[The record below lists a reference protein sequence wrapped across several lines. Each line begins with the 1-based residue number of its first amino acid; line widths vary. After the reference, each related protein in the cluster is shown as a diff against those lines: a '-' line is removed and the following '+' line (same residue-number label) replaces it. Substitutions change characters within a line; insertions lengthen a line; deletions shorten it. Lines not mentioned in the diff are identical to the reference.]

1 MIERADV
8 PVADRAVL
16 DALPRAIVVTSP
28 EGRIL
33 LWNRRADELYGWKA
47 SDVVGRAV
55 NEVLAPLSE
64 RAAATALL
72 DVVASGQIWEG
83 DFTVLRSDGEPVRVW
98 VSGRPILDDDG
109 LAVASV
115 WAAEDVTD
123 QRLLE
128 QRAADLTERLQLAL
142 DAGGL
147 GTFRWD
153 LATGATT
160 WDARLEALFGLEPGT
175 FDGTFDTWVS
185 LLHPDDRAGVLQAV
199 ERAVEKRG
207 RYTVEHRVVWPDGSV
222 HWLEGSGQVTLDAV
236 GQVTGTIG
244 CTRDVTDV
252 VIGEQ
257 ERQRLTLEALEA
269 AEQERVNRERLE
281 VLGSIND
288 ALAVSRDRRQ
298 LMANVV
304 RAAVPRLGD
313 WCSIYVFADEDTRV
327 PEVETAHVDPE
338 MVAYARKLQ
347 AQFPYDPDAPT
358 GMPAVIRT
366 GTPEIHRDIDA
377 AVMADLS
384 VTGEAR
390 DIVQRLAL
398 RSAIAVPI
406 TKRGRTLGGLQLIMT
421 ESRRRY
427 SDDDLALAEAVA
439 ARIAASLDNLRLS
452 ELNRSIA
459 ITLQEGLLPE
469 ELPDIPG
476 VELAV
481 RYWAHGEGVE
491 VGGDFYDL
499 FELAD
504 DRWAVV
510 IGDVCGKGPGAAAV
524 TGLARHTIASSAWH
538 GDDHEQVLRSLNRT
552 MRSRRSRA
560 FCTALYGTVQ
570 RRPSGVELTFACGG
584 HPLPLL
590 ARPGCPTLAVGS
602 HGSLIGVLEDIEVT
616 TTTVTLVPGD
626 TVVLYT
632 DGATDVSPPHG
643 LTDAALAELVEGAAA
658 ETASAD
664 ALADHLHVELSRIL
678 GITERS
684 DDIAL
689 LILRLPPA

>member
-1 MIERADV
+1 V
-8 PVADRAVL
+8 P
-16 DALPRAIVVTSP
+16 
-28 EGRIL
+28 
-33 LWNRRADELYGWKA
+33 
-47 SDVVGRAV
+47 
-55 NEVLAPLSE
+55 
-64 RAAATALL
+64 
-72 DVVASGQIWEG
+72 
-83 DFTVLRSDGEPVRVW
+83 
-98 VSGRPILDDDG
+98 
-109 LAVASV
+109 
-115 WAAEDVTD
+115 
-123 QRLLE
+123 
-128 QRAADLTERLQLAL
+128 
-142 DAGGL
+142 
-147 GTFRWD
+147 
-153 LATGATT
+153 
-160 WDARLEALFGLEPGT
+160 
-175 FDGTFDTWVS
+175 
-185 LLHPDDRAGVLQAV
+185 H
-199 ERAVEKRG
+199 
-207 RYTVEHRVVWPDGSV
+207 
-222 HWLEGSGQVTLDAV
+222 
-236 GQVTGTIG
+236 
-244 CTRDVTDV
+244 
-252 VIGEQ
+252 
-257 ERQRLTLEALEA
+257 
-269 AEQERVNRERLE
+269 
-281 VLGSIND
+281 
-288 ALAVSRDRRQ
+288 
-298 LMANVV
+298 
-304 RAAVPRLGD
+304 LGD
-313 WCSIYVFADEDTRV
+313 WCSIYVLADENARV

-347 AQFPYDPDAPT
+347 AQFPYDPDART

-366 GTPEIHRDIDA
+366 GTPEIHRDIDD

-398 RSAIAVPI
+398 RSSIAVPI

-439 ARIAASLDNLRLS
+439 ARIAASLDNLRLA

-459 ITLQEGLLPE
+459 ITLQEGLLPD

-476 VELAV
+476 VEVAV

-570 RRPSGVELTFACGG
+570 RRPNGVELTFASGG

-590 ARPGCPTLAVGS
+590 ARPGCPAFAVGL
-602 HGSLIGVLEDIEVT
+602 HGSLIGVLEDIDVT
-616 TTTVTLVPGD
+616 TTTVTLLPGD

-664 ALADHLHVELSRIL
+664 ALADRLHVELSRIL
-678 GITERS
+678 EITERT